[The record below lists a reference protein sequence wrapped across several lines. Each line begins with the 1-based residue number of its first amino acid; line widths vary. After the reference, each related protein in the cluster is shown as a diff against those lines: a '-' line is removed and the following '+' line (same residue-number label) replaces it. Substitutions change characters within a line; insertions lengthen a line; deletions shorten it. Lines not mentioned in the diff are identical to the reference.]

1 MHHLD
6 RPRRLVMNV
15 PPAAA
20 AAAAVSVTVDI

>member
-1 MHHLD
+1 MHHPN

-20 AAAAVSVTVDI
+20 VVVSVTVDI